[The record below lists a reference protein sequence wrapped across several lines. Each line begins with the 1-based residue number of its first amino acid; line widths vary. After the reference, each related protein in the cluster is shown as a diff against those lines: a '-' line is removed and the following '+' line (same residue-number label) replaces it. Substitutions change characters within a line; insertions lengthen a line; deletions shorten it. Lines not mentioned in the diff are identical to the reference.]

1 MNAELKKLYDQK
13 GKAVE
18 QMKAV
23 GERLKKGEKLTPEEE
38 KQFDAWDAEVEQAN
52 ASIKRVE
59 RADELEKANAVTK
72 LHAEKVDKDEVKTFV
87 IKPQEART
95 IFLKAEIGQ
104 KMSKLEEQKFDFLAS
119 QDAVF
124 RKFMNNEPI
133 DEKERAILQTLRT
146 NTTEYENQRA
156 QTVTTTGGGYT
167 IPQGFLNDLIVYL
180 KFVSPFFEEM
190 KVGASAVAKSL
201 FYYLNTPTGAP
212 LPCPSL
218 DDTSNTGELVA
229 INTDIFTNTAD
240 MVFGTISMGA
250 YKYGPKPMKVPSEL
264 LQDSGIDIPGTVAET
279 QGTRLGRILNTHF
292 TTGDNT
298 NKPQGITNA
307 SVGEVSAGNDAL
319 TFDDI
324 IDLVHSV
331 DPAYRKSPSARFMLH
346 DGVLKYIKKLTIGS
360 STNDSRPLW
369 SPSYREGAPD
379 TIDGYQYLINQD
391 MASSVSDAAKVMLF
405 GDMKAFAIR
414 QAGPFVLKYLD
425 QRFADIDQVAWLLL
439 ARFDARL
446 RNTSAIK
453 ALEIS

>member
-1 MNAELKKLYDQK
+1 MNAEVKKLYDQK
-13 GKAVE
+13 GKAWA
-18 QMKAV
+18 QMQEV
-23 GERLKKGEKLTPEEE
+23 GERLKKGEALTKEESE
-38 KQFDAWDAEVEQAN
+38 KFDAWDAE
-52 ASIKRVE
+52 IKSADEAIKKLERVE
-59 RADELEKANAVTK
+59 ELEKSSAAFK
-72 LHAEKVDKDEVKTFV
+72 LKKEEVEPEQVKTFNL
-87 IKPQEART
+87 KPAEART
-95 IFLKAEIGQ
+95 IFMKAEVGQ
-104 KMSKLEEQKFDFLAS
+104 KMSKLENEKFEFLAA
-119 QDAVF
+119 QDTVF
-124 RKFMNNEPI
+124 RKFMNNENI
-133 DEKERAILQTLRT
+133 TEQEAAILKTLRT
-146 NTTEYENQRA
+146 NTTDYEGNQRA

-190 KVGASAVAKSL
+190 KVGATATAKSL

-229 INTDIFTNTAD
+229 INTDIFTNTTD

-279 QGTRLGRILNTHF
+279 QGTRMGRILNTHF
-292 TTGDNT
+292 TTGDNSG
-298 NKPQGITNA
+298 KPQGITNA
-307 SVGEVSAGNDAL
+307 SVGEISAGNDAV

-331 DPAYRKSPSARFMLH
+331 DPAYRKSPSARFMLN
-346 DGVLKYIKKLTIGS
+346 DGILKYIKKLSIGS
-360 STNDSRPLW
+360 SDARPLW
-369 SPSYREGAPD
+369 MPSFRDGAPD

-391 MASSVSDAAKVMLF
+391 MQSSVADGTKVMLF

-414 QAGPFVLKYLD
+414 QAGPFVLKFLD

-453 ALEIS
+453 ALEVS